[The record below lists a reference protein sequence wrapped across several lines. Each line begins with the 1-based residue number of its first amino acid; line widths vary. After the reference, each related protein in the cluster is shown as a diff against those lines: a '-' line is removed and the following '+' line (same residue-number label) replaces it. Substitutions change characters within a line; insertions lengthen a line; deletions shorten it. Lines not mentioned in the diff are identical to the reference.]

1 LVNNNDNKIGNIYY
15 EDTKV
20 KEILTKDNKKI
31 NGKSKTSGMAR
42 FSGFM
47 KYKSEESGI
56 KFLLVPAYNTSQINC
71 LTGKKFD
78 SKV

>member
-1 LVNNNDNKIGNIYY
+1 VRKII
-15 EDTKV
+15 TK
-20 KEILTKDNKKI
+20 ENKKI

-56 KFLLVPAYNTSQINC
+56 KFYLVPAYNTSQINC
-71 LTGKKFD
+71 LTGNKFD
-78 SKV
+78 TKV